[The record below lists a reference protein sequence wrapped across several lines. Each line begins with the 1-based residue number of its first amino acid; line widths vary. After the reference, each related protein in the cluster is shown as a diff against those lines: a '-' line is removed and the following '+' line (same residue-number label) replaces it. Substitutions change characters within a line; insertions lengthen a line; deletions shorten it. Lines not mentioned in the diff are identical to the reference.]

1 MWERIYPRTGFRPFA
16 AEAAP
21 TIRSYSRSHNPLL
34 QPPLLPGAA
43 VLDSVYARRMSQV
56 RNVATPAQS
65 LADKAAAW
73 SDRVA
78 GCLDRA
84 LPAPDETPCRLHEA
98 MRYAVLNGGKRV
110 RPLLVYAT
118 GECLGI
124 ESENL
129 DAPAAAI
136 QLIHAFS
143 LVHDDLP
150 AMDNDDLRRG
160 RPTLHRQFDEAT
172 AILAADALQPLAF
185 HVIASSAALDDSEK
199 AAIVKIVSEACGSR
213 GMTGG
218 QSIDLASEGQALSA
232 NELAEMHYLKTG
244 ALIRA
249 CVVSASC
256 LAKELSAEKLAA
268 LDQFSRDIGLAFQ
281 IRDDILDVAG
291 ETGVIGKQAGAD
303 KKLSKATWPALFGLD
318 EAHRR
323 CDELLESGTGQLSAF
338 GADAEPLNLLAAYIV
353 ERES

>member
-1 MWERIYPRTGFRPFA
+1 MP
-16 AEAAP
+16 
-21 TIRSYSRSHNPLL
+21 
-34 QPPLLPGAA
+34 A
-43 VLDSVYARRMSQV
+43 VGSDSVYARRMSQA
-56 RNVATPAQS
+56 REISTPAES

-73 SDRVA
+73 SERIA

-84 LPAPDETPCRLHEA
+84 LPASDQTPCRLHEA
-98 MRYAVLNGGKRV
+98 MRYAVLSGGKRV

-118 GECLGI
+118 GECLGVDPGK
-124 ESENL
+124 L

-136 QLIHAFS
+136 ELIHAFS

-150 AMDNDDLRRG
+150 AMDDDELRRG
-160 RPTLHRQFDEAT
+160 KPTVHRQFDEAT

-185 HVIASSAALDDSEK
+185 HVIASSAALDNNEK
-199 AAIVKIVSEACGSR
+199 AAIVKTVSEACGSR

-218 QSIDLASEGQALSA
+218 QSIDLASEGQTLSA
-232 NELAEMHYLKTG
+232 HELAEMHYLKTG

-249 CVVSASC
+249 CVISASC
-256 LAKELSAEKLAA
+256 LANDLSAEKQAA

-303 KKLSKATWPALFGLD
+303 KKLSKATWPALFGLE

-323 CDELLESGTGQLSAF
+323 CDELLESGTRQLSVF
-338 GADAEPLNLLAAYIV
+338 GADAELLNLLAAYIV